1 MSTDEWNKFKRE
13 VGFGKQ
19 ICVEQKLRSF
29 EQLRQAIADAVT
41 CSNKNCSNSPTGEN
55 CPTTKG
61 DCSPAVDRSF
71 EELISSLA
79 TADNC
84 STFADNCS
92 TLADNCSTLADN
104 CSRPA
109 DIFSTSADNCSMS
122 ADKCS
127 MSADNCSTLADNCSQ
142 SNDNCSKE
150 AKNCSTIGLADL
162 TALETSF
169 YRQNRR
175 CVYFSNETAL
185 LTVFTDCTERSP
197 TFSLKP
203 LDTVEAEEA
212 GNTECWIKAR
222 TIKCLILED

>member
-1 MSTDEWNKFKRE
+1 MSTDEWNKLKRE

-92 TLADNCSTLADN
+92 TLADNCS
-104 CSRPA
+104 
-109 DIFSTSADNCSMS
+109 
-122 ADKCS
+122 
-127 MSADNCSTLADNCSQ
+127 Q
-142 SNDNCSKE
+142 SDDNCSKE